1 MVRRTG
7 YPVLHPAFVCSLRR
21 WLPDQPL
28 HRPYP
33 GELLTMLRQATY
45 TRTHGKTRRQ
55 YRWQRVNA
63 NGVTVEQIQ
72 WLKGRAQPQVCG
84 LLTTQ
89 GGSIHACRAN
99 ALGIIDCAEFPPA
112 NRRTAW
118 PLSTKALPAA
128 PPNSHCSRGPYDLCT
143 GQVHRF

>member
-1 MVRRTG
+1 
-7 YPVLHPAFVCSLRR
+7 
-21 WLPDQPL
+21 
-28 HRPYP
+28 
-33 GELLTMLRQATY
+33 MLRQATY

-89 GGSIHACRAN
+89 GDCIHACRAN

-112 NRRTAW
+112 NRRTALAFIYQGVTSRS
-118 PLSTKALPAA
+118 PHLSLLQGA
-128 PPNSHCSRGPYDLCT
+128 
-143 GQVHRF
+143 V